1 MDSKEYW
8 LKREQAHAQ
17 ELRKV
22 VSGKTDEIMKE
33 YRKALNDIE
42 ADINRNFLRYAKEG
56 NMTMAE
62 AMKLADKMD
71 VERFAKKAKEYV
83 DNMDNSPKANA
94 DLKLY
99 NLKMRVSRL
108 QLLKMEINLEIDRL
122 AGKLNDEAYKHLRK
136 VALDEYRRQAGILG
150 QALKFDDKKVKHLV
164 NASYKLGNG
173 FVTFSDNIWHNTEAL
188 KVKLGSVLNSVI
200 LQGKNPNQ
208 YISEFKKI
216 FDAQPYQVG
225 RLLITETA
233 RVQGDVQLD
242 SYKQGGI
249 EWYDI
254 SFESGACRICRRAA
268 SGGPYR
274 HDRAVVGYNMYPF
287 HPNCLCSIMPA
298 EEPNSNAKTDNLLK
312 KLLFGSGDK
321 DDSGSDK
328 LMLSKQYIDDL
339 MKDINLKTATPDD
352 IIKLGKAFNYRYDVA
367 GNIGNKEK
375 LKEMFA
381 NHREMGGVVP
391 NNRWAKG
398 SNKAIREQL
407 EEAFSYYPKE
417 WSDMLIGSGRQML
430 ARKHPDRGFFSK
442 GAAKANGRAY
452 DTKYD
457 NYLDGYLTITAEGER
472 KTTPYHEI
480 GHMVE
485 FFNKD
490 LVRIEKEWVDQRTK
504 GEKPTRL
511 LDIFPKIKYDPSEVV
526 KKDDFV
532 DPYIGKYYDNAAEVF
547 TMGIQGIFETSEL
560 YVNKW
565 DKENNKYLKKSIV
578 DDPEYLNLIIGLI
591 LKG

>member
-1 MDSKEYW
+1 MDSQEYW
-8 LKREQAHAQ
+8 LKREQAHAKG
-17 ELRKV
+17 LRKI

-122 AGKLNDEAYKHLRK
+122 AGKLNDEAYKHLHK

-150 QALKFDDKKVKHLV
+150 QVLKFDDKKVKHLV

-208 YISEFKKI
+208 YISELKKI

-274 HDRAVVGYNMYPF
+274 LDRAVIGHNMYPF

-298 EEPNSNAKTDNLLK
+298 EKQNDFAALTRKKLSKKRKVINRERQRKLTEDFRRRGGIIQQDEAGEAYLASRGGAAGITLDEGTIVLHIRPTISEILEELYHAEQFRRNEIDGTEINRYRAEIKAQYYLLSVEKLYNIPKEETKQTKDNL
-312 KLLFGSGDK
+312 
-321 DDSGSDK
+321 
-328 LMLSKQYIDDL
+328 
-339 MKDINLKTATPDD
+339 
-352 IIKLGKAFNYRYDVA
+352 NYW
-367 GNIGNKEK
+367 KEK
-375 LKEMFA
+375 LKEA
-381 NHREMGGVVP
+381 
-391 NNRWAKG
+391 
-398 SNKAIREQL
+398 L
-407 EEAFSYYPKE
+407 
-417 WSDMLIGSGRQML
+417 
-430 ARKHPDRGFFSK
+430 
-442 GAAKANGRAY
+442 
-452 DTKYD
+452 
-457 NYLDGYLTITAEGER
+457 
-472 KTTPYHEI
+472 
-480 GHMVE
+480 
-485 FFNKD
+485 KD
-490 LVRIEKEWVDQRTK
+490 E
-504 GEKPTRL
+504 
-511 LDIFPKIKYDPSEVV
+511 S
-526 KKDDFV
+526 
-532 DPYIGKYYDNAAEVF
+532 
-547 TMGIQGIFETSEL
+547 
-560 YVNKW
+560 
-565 DKENNKYLKKSIV
+565 
-578 DDPEYLNLIIGLI
+578 
-591 LKG
+591 

>member
-8 LKREQAHAQ
+8 LKREQEHAK

-42 ADINRNFLRYAKEG
+42 ADINRNFLRYAKNG
-56 NMTMAE
+56 NMTMSE

-71 VERFAKKAKEYV
+71 VERFADKAKQYV
-83 DNMDNSPKANA
+83 QNIDTSPQANA

-108 QLLKMEINLEIDRL
+108 QLLKMELNLEIDNL
-122 AGKLNDEAYKHLRK
+122 TGKLNDEAYKHLHK

-150 QALKFDDKKVKHLV
+150 QTIRFDDRKVKHLV

-173 FVTFSDNIWHNTEAL
+173 YVTFSDNVWHNTEML
-188 KVKLGSVLNSVI
+188 KARLGNVLNSAI

-298 EEPNSNAKTDNLLK
+298 EEPNSSVKTDNILK
-312 KLLFGSGDK
+312 KLLFGGKDK
-321 DDSGSDK
+321 ENSDNNE
-328 LMLSKQYIDDL
+328 LMLSKKYIDDL
-339 MKDINLKTATPDD
+339 MKDIDLKTATPND

-367 GNIGNKEK
+367 GNIGNKKK

-398 SNKAIREQL
+398 SNKAIRKQL
-407 EEAFSYYPKE
+407 EEAFSYYPKD
-417 WSDMLIGSGRQML
+417 WADTLNGSGRQLL
-430 ARKHPDRGFFSK
+430 ARKHPERGFFVAGAYKASGK
-442 GAAKANGRAY
+442 GW
-452 DTKYD
+452 DMKYS
-457 NYLDGYLTITAEGER
+457 NFIDGYLTITATGVR

-480 GHMVE
+480 GHMVD

-490 LVRIEKEWVDQRTK
+490 LVRIEKEWVDKRTE

-511 LDIFPKIKYDPSEVV
+511 LDIFPDSNYSPNEVV
-526 KKDDFV
+526 KKDDFIS
-532 DPYIGKYYDNAAEVF
+532 PYIGKYYSNATEVF
-547 TMGIQGIFETSEL
+547 TMGLESIFEPGGGVPYKRKSNGE
-560 YVNKW
+560 YV
-565 DKENNKYLKKSIV
+565 YKKIT
-578 DDPEYLNLIIGLI
+578 DDSEYLNLILGLI

>member
-8 LKREQAHAQ
+8 LEREQEHAK

-42 ADINRNFLRYAKEG
+42 ADINRNFLRYAKNG
-56 NMTMAE
+56 NMTMSE

-71 VERFAKKAKEYV
+71 VERFADKAKQYV
-83 DNMDNSPKANA
+83 QNMDTSPQANA

-108 QLLKMEINLEIDRL
+108 QLLKMELNLEIDNL
-122 AGKLNDEAYKHLRK
+122 TGKLNDEAYKHLHK

-150 QALKFDDKKVKHLV
+150 QTLRFDDRKVKHLV

-173 FVTFSDNIWHNTEAL
+173 YVTFSDNVWHNTEML
-188 KVKLGSVLNSVI
+188 KARLGNVLNSAI

-298 EEPNSNAKTDNLLK
+298 EMMSEKERHALNRYISSESYTLNNMLRHYPDMLTDDQKEMVRYLDAAL
-312 KLLFGSGDK
+312 
-321 DDSGSDK
+321 DK
-328 LMLSKQYIDDL
+328 LPKYSGRLQRDYFFETADDL
-339 MKDINLKTATPDD
+339 RSFAKNFK
-352 IIKLGKAFNYRYDVA
+352 
-367 GNIGNKEK
+367 IGEIFSDNAYLSTSKIHYGE
-375 LKEMFA
+375 
-381 NHREMGGVVP
+381 NQ
-391 NNRWAKG
+391 
-398 SNKAIREQL
+398 EQL
-407 EEAFSYYPKE
+407 HFEILNSKTGRDVSKYNENEQEVLFKRDTPFRILRTYYNDKGIPTVDLEE
-417 WSDMLIGSGRQML
+417 II
-430 ARKHPDRGFFSK
+430 
-442 GAAKANGRAY
+442 N
-452 DTKYD
+452 
-457 NYLDGYLTITAEGER
+457 
-472 KTTPYHEI
+472 
-480 GHMVE
+480 
-485 FFNKD
+485 
-490 LVRIEKEWVDQRTK
+490 
-504 GEKPTRL
+504 
-511 LDIFPKIKYDPSEVV
+511 
-526 KKDDFV
+526 
-532 DPYIGKYYDNAAEVF
+532 
-547 TMGIQGIFETSEL
+547 
-560 YVNKW
+560 
-565 DKENNKYLKKSIV
+565 DKE
-578 DDPEYLNLIIGLI
+578 DR
-591 LKG
+591 

>member
-1 MDSKEYW
+1 MGNIPDDKDDS
-8 LKREQAHAQ
+8 L
-17 ELRKV
+17 
-22 VSGKTDEIMKE
+22 
-33 YRKALNDIE
+33 
-42 ADINRNFLRYAKEG
+42 
-56 NMTMAE
+56 
-62 AMKLADKMD
+62 
-71 VERFAKKAKEYV
+71 
-83 DNMDNSPKANA
+83 
-94 DLKLY
+94 
-99 NLKMRVSRL
+99 
-108 QLLKMEINLEIDRL
+108 
-122 AGKLNDEAYKHLRK
+122 
-136 VALDEYRRQAGILG
+136 RRQAGILG
-150 QALKFDDKKVKHLV
+150 QTLRFDDKKVKSLV
-164 NASYKLGNG
+164 NASYKPGNG
-173 FVTFSDNIWHNTEAL
+173 YVTFSDNVWHNTEML
-188 KVKLGSVLNSVI
+188 KARLGNVLNSAI
-200 LQGKNPNQ
+200 LQDKNPNQ

-225 RLLITETA
+225 RLLITETS

-254 SFESGACRICRRAA
+254 SFESSACRICRRAA

-274 HDRAVVGYNMYPF
+274 LDRAVVGYNMYPF

-298 EEPNSNAKTDNLLK
+298 EERNSSVKTDNILK
-312 KLLFGSGDK
+312 KLLFGGKDK
-321 DDSGSDK
+321 EDSDNNE

-398 SNKAIREQL
+398 SNRDIRQQL

-417 WSDMLIGSGRQML
+417 WSDMLIGSGRPML
-430 ARKHPDRGFFSK
+430 ARKHPKRGFFSE
-442 GAAKANGRAY
+442 GAAKVNGREY

-457 NYLDGYLTITAEGER
+457 NYRDGYLTITATGVR

-485 FFNKD
+485 FFNKN

-511 LDIFPKIKYDPSEVV
+511 LDI
-526 KKDDFV
+526 
-532 DPYIGKYYDNAAEVF
+532 GKYYDNAAEVF
-547 TMGIQGIFETSEL
+547 TMGLESIFEPGMGQ
-560 YVNKW
+560 VQKRNKNG
-565 DKENNKYLKKSIV
+565 DQVYKKIT
-578 DDPEYLNLIIGLI
+578 DDPEYLNLILGLL

>member
-8 LKREQAHAQ
+8 LKREQEHAKQ
-17 ELRKV
+17 LRKD
-22 VSGKTDEIMKE
+22 VSDKTQEIMIE
-33 YRKALNDIE
+33 YKRTLDNIE
-42 ADINRNFLRYAKEG
+42 ADINRNFVRYAKDG
-56 NMTMAE
+56 KMTMAD

-71 VERFAKKAKEYV
+71 VVRFADKAKQYV
-83 DNMDNSPKANA
+83 QNMDTSPQANA

-108 QLLKMEINLEIDRL
+108 QLLKMEINLEIDNL
-122 AGKLNDEAYKHLRK
+122 TGKLNDEAYKHLRK

-150 QALKFDDKKVKHLV
+150 QSLRFDDKKVKSLV

-173 FVTFSDNIWHNTEAL
+173 YVTFSNNVWHNTEAL
-188 KVKLGSVLNSVI
+188 KSKLGSVLNSAI

-298 EEPNSNAKTDNLLK
+298 EEPNSSVKTDNILK
-312 KLLFGSGDK
+312 KLLFGGKDK
-321 DDSGSDK
+321 EDSDNNE
-328 LMLSKQYIDDL
+328 LMLSKKYIDDL
-339 MKDINLKTATPDD
+339 MKDIDLKTATPND
-352 IIKLGKAFNYRYDVA
+352 IIKLGKAFNDHYNVTD
-367 GNIGNKEK
+367 NIGDKDK
-375 LKEMFA
+375 LKEFFS
-381 NHREMGGVVP
+381 NYRQMGGIVP
-391 NNRWAKG
+391 KEMWAKG
-398 SNKAIREQL
+398 SSVVVKKQL
-407 EEAFSYYPKE
+407 SDAFSYYPKD
-417 WSDMLIGSGRQML
+417 WVDYVANSGKKIL
-430 ARKHPDRGFFSK
+430 ARRNLERGFFVN
-442 GAAKANGRAY
+442 GAYKANGKGYA
-452 DTKYD
+452 TKYE
-457 NYLDGYLTITAEGER
+457 NYLDGYFTIVSTGVR
-472 KTTPYHEI
+472 KTTPFHEI

-485 FFNKD
+485 YFNSD
-490 LVRIEKEWVDQRTK
+490 LVRIEKEWVDKRTE
-504 GEKPTRL
+504 GEKPTRMI
-511 LDIFPKIKYDPSEVV
+511 DIFPGSKYKPNEFV
-526 KKDDFV
+526 KKDDFIT
-532 DPYIGKYYDNAAEVF
+532 PYIGKYYSHGAEVF
-547 TMGIQGIFETSEL
+547 TMGLEGMFEPTDL
-560 YVNKW
+560 VKGVGNDGKMVYTR
-565 DKENNKYLKKSIV
+565 IT
-578 DDPEYLNLIIGLI
+578 DDPEFLNLIIGLF

>member
-33 YRKALNDIE
+33 YRKTLNDIE
-42 ADINRNFLRYAKEG
+42 ADINRNFLRYAKDG

-71 VERFAKKAKEYV
+71 VERFADKAKQYV
-83 DNMDNSPKANA
+83 QNMDTSPQANA

-108 QLLKMEINLEIDRL
+108 QLLKMEINLEIDNL
-122 AGKLNDEAYKHLRK
+122 TGKLNDEAYKHLRK

-208 YISEFKKI
+208 YISELKKI

-254 SFESGACRICRRAA
+254 SFESSACRICRRAA

-298 EEPNSNAKTDNLLK
+298 EEPNLKLVKVDLVNITNTGLKQLGENMDILLDDYKHKTGIDVWDLISKNKFRDESKPYDDERARFMKHVYHRLGYDALPKQVTKYSDPSSKVYRGVRDSANMTAKEFLDNIK
-312 KLLFGSGDK
+312 FGEMMISG
-321 DDSGSDK
+321 
-328 LMLSKQYIDDL
+328 
-339 MKDINLKTATPDD
+339 
-352 IIKLGKAFNYRYDVA
+352 
-367 GNIGNKEK
+367 
-375 LKEMFA
+375 
-381 NHREMGGVVP
+381 
-391 NNRWAKG
+391 AK
-398 SNKAIREQL
+398 S
-407 EEAFSYYPKE
+407 S
-417 WSDMLIGSGRQML
+417 
-430 ARKHPDRGFFSK
+430 SK
-442 GAAKANGRAY
+442 GRGLYFTELVSYAKNHAKPDGVISEWGISNDVYSISIKDLNNLGNRIKQLRSLRDTNDNMDDQYDILAIAAGY
-452 DTKYD
+452 DMIDAGSTKNIMNRGMLEWLKNTKYSQV
-457 NYLDGYLTITAEGER
+457 
-472 KTTPYHEI
+472 
-480 GHMVE
+480 M
-485 FFNKD
+485 
-490 LVRIEKEWVDQRTK
+490 
-504 GEKPTRL
+504 
-511 LDIFPKIKYDPSEVV
+511 
-526 KKDDFV
+526 
-532 DPYIGKYYDNAAEVF
+532 
-547 TMGIQGIFETSEL
+547 
-560 YVNKW
+560 
-565 DKENNKYLKKSIV
+565 
-578 DDPEYLNLIIGLI
+578 
-591 LKG
+591 